1 MSCYKRDYDFLG
13 YRYALMSQLATA
25 GLNNV
30 LCMIPARDESEFA
43 LFPAQDVAF
52 IRDWLGWTDAHI
64 EFLKNTVPLPDMDE
78 VGLGLVDGSAAFAY
92 PLSCNFSAVDA
103 PKNADAALGFIWL
116 FNPGY
121 SAKRAS
127 VMIDD
132 SLSPFDSCITS
143 AASGDR
149 VGLMQAQYYD
159 VKQLYPTPGK
169 TERVAFGSEYTS
181 QLAGSSAVMLQVS
194 ASAAGLDKPIL
205 LGVAASA
212 VLFDAT
218 EGRLELIGVV
228 GEIGTVVQHALV
240 QLPLDTA
247 GGCQSLQMR
256 TLTVNLRTVETEA
269 DARFARS
276 GTRATMRDSAR
287 CEIRLPPLRFG
298 GAAAPFPHAAPIA
311 LTPGPTGPD
320 GNATFTGSTTVP
332 KVIFE
337 QLAARQLAYP
347 VSQLSIWRPH
357 PIGHICV
364 AMQ

>member
-13 YRYALMSQLATA
+13 YRYALMSQLASA

-30 LCMIPARDESEFA
+30 LCMIPARDESEFS
-43 LFPAQDVAF
+43 LFPDEDVAF
-52 IRDWLGWTDAHI
+52 IRGWLAWTDAHI
-64 EFLKNTVPLPDMDE
+64 EFLKNTVPLPNMDE
-78 VGLGLVDGSAAFAY
+78 VGLGLVDGSAAFAH
-92 PLSCNFSAVDA
+92 PLSCNFTAVDSDNA
-103 PKNADAALGFIWL
+103 PQNADTALGFIWL

-121 SAKRAS
+121 SATRAS

-132 SLSPFDSCITS
+132 SLSPFDSCIAS
-143 AASGDR
+143 AATGDG
-149 VGLMQAQYYD
+149 VKLMQAQYYD

-181 QLAGSSAVMLQVS
+181 ELAGSSAVMLQVS
-194 ASAAGLDKPIL
+194 ASAAVLDKPIL
-205 LGVAASA
+205 LGVTASA

-218 EGRLELIGVV
+218 EGSLELIDVV
-228 GEIGTVVQHALV
+228 GEIGTVVRHVLV

-256 TLTVNLRTVETEA
+256 ALTVNRRAFEIQA

-276 GTRATMRDSAR
+276 GTRATLSRDGR

-298 GAAAPFPHAAPIA
+298 GAAAPFPHAAPIV
-311 LTPGPTGPD
+311 LTSGPTDPD

-332 KVIFE
+332 KAIFE
-337 QLAARQLAYP
+337 QLHARQLAYP
-347 VSQLSIWRPH
+347 VSQKLSI
-357 PIGHICV
+357 
-364 AMQ
+364 